1 MVAKPRLPLALFSRS
16 SRALLALF
24 LAAQMEAES
33 EMRSVSQAE
42 SGGGTWC
49 LSQNNSKNLGF
60 VSAWKKN
67 KKKYKMQRALSRRKE
82 LAEAA
87 GVASALLRQSKSV
100 HSTTQRQFFEHGGLT
115 LPSSKSLW
123 DILKREHIE
132 GHSTQHVKDIWQEY
146 HLDPAKHRVS
156 TVLSAAKYRTFC
168 ETAALT
174 PMFVLPVFRGP
185 NSFET
190 FALQCQPPLILFTS
204 LEEFKRHG
212 SSATPHL
219 VVSHYRELE
228 HSHNVVLVRGDIL
241 QPHALDA
248 IQASSLM
255 HNAHEYFTDF
265 GAKREF
271 VHLFNKRP
279 EQFDFKKMLDSMG
292 HATDRL
298 EI

>member
-1 MVAKPRLPLALFSRS
+1 MRCATVVRESFKVVHGLGRPRQTVFLLFSFS
-16 SRALLALF
+16 ILY
-24 LAAQMEAES
+24 M
-33 EMRSVSQAE
+33 
-42 SGGGTWC
+42 
-49 LSQNNSKNLGF
+49 
-60 VSAWKKN
+60 
-67 KKKYKMQRALSRRKE
+67 MQRVVSRRKE
-82 LAEAA
+82 LVEAA
-87 GVASALLRQSKSV
+87 EVASMLLQRSRNV

-271 VHLFNKRP
+271 VHVFNKRP
-279 EQFDFKKMLDSMG
+279 EQFDFKKLLDSMG

-298 EI
+298 EV